1 MQPMM
6 YGVMGLIF
14 GLGLLVSGMTDP
26 SRVLAFLDVAGDW
39 SPLLMLVMAS
49 AIATALPA
57 YSYYKRRG
65 MLLSGNTRPLPETRT
80 ITRPLIIGSA
90 IFGIGWGLSGIC
102 PGPAVV
108 LVGNGNLQ
116 GIIFT
121 VGMVAGIVGHAF
133 FEKRMLRNKS
143 SSENVL

>member
-1 MQPMM
+1 MQP
-6 YGVMGLIF
+6 VMCGIAGLIF
-14 GLGLLVSGMTDP
+14 GLGLMISGMTDP

-39 SPLLMLVMAS
+39 NPLLALVMAS
-49 AIATALPA
+49 AIAVALPA

-65 MLLSGNTRPLPETRT
+65 MLLGGNTLPLPETRT

-90 IFGIGWGLSGIC
+90 IFGVGWGFSGIC

-108 LVGNGNLQ
+108 LVGSGNLQ

-121 VGMVAGIVGHAF
+121 IGMVAGIVAHAF
-133 FEKRMLRNKS
+133 FEKRVLGNKPVP
-143 SSENVL
+143 EDV

>member
-1 MQPMM
+1 MQPLIC
-6 YGVMGLIF
+6 GVVGLLF
-14 GLGLLVSGMTDP
+14 GLGLIISGMTDP
-26 SRVLAFLDVAGDW
+26 NRVLAFLDVAGDW
-39 SPLLMLVMAS
+39 SPLLILVMAS
-49 AIATALPA
+49 AIAIALPA

-65 MLLSGNTRPLPETRT
+65 VLFNGITHPLPETRT
-80 ITRPLIIGSA
+80 ITRSLVIGSS

-108 LVGNGNLQ
+108 LVGSGNLQ

-133 FEKRMLRNKS
+133 FESRVMHKKS
-143 SSENVL
+143 PRQKV

>member
-1 MQPMM
+1 MSVAARCRTVFSYCQESMNLYMQA
-6 YGVMGLIF
+6 VN
-14 GLGLLVSGMTDP
+14 
-26 SRVLAFLDVAGDW
+26 
-39 SPLLMLVMAS
+39 
-49 AIATALPA
+49 ALPA

-65 MLLSGNTRPLPETRT
+65 MLLSGNTLALPETRT